1 MSVSAK
7 ILVLIIFSRLS
18 PLIIH
23 NLSFESGSNLG
34 RDYYGCFPLK
44 GKLLNV
50 RDAAHKVIMSNE
62 EIKNLVDI
70 IGLKFNQKYDKENIK
85 SLRYGH
91 VMIMA
96 DQDSDGSHIVGL
108 LINFIHRECF
118 DQILK
123 FLY

>member
-1 MSVSAK
+1 
-7 ILVLIIFSRLS
+7 
-18 PLIIH
+18 
-23 NLSFESGSNLG
+23 
-34 RDYYGCFPLK
+34 
-44 GKLLNV
+44 
-50 RDAAHKVIMSNE
+50 MSNE

-108 LINFIHRECF
+108 LINFIHRESLNHFFFCY
-118 DQILK
+118 L
-123 FLY
+123 L

>member
-1 MSVSAK
+1 
-7 ILVLIIFSRLS
+7 
-18 PLIIH
+18 
-23 NLSFESGSNLG
+23 
-34 RDYYGCFPLK
+34 
-44 GKLLNV
+44 V

-118 DQILK
+118 YQNFAVSCRIN
-123 FLY
+123 FLLTMVFVFVRFLAKSSACGRISSAFHYPNRSRK

>member
-1 MSVSAK
+1 
-7 ILVLIIFSRLS
+7 
-18 PLIIH
+18 
-23 NLSFESGSNLG
+23 
-34 RDYYGCFPLK
+34 
-44 GKLLNV
+44 
-50 RDAAHKVIMSNE
+50 MSNE

-108 LINFIHRECF
+108 LINFIHRESLNHFFSVIYYRTFLLKNCF
-118 DQILK
+118 RCFQIFGQVFCMLK
-123 FLY
+123 DFFSVLLPLLFA

>member
-1 MSVSAK
+1 
-7 ILVLIIFSRLS
+7 
-18 PLIIH
+18 
-23 NLSFESGSNLG
+23 
-34 RDYYGCFPLK
+34 
-44 GKLLNV
+44 
-50 RDAAHKVIMSNE
+50 MSNE

-108 LINFIHRECF
+108 LINFIHRESLNHFFLLSIIEPSC
-118 DQILK
+118 LK
-123 FLY
+123 TVFAVFRFLAKSSAC